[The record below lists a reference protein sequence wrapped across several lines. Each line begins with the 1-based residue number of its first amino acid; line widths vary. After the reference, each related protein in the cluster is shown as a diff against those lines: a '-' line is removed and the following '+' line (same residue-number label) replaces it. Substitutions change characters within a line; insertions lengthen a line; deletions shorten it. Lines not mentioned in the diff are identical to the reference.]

1 MRAVRADR
9 LWMIGGALG
18 AVLLLAIGWFFLIS
32 PQRAQTSK
40 LTDEAGTAQVQLTS
54 LRHRLAELR
63 QQNTRLPEY
72 RAQLAT
78 DQQALPTTSGLSD
91 FVRQLQLGGERTEVA
106 ISGVVVGA
114 LAQVPAG
121 DQQVYALPLTLTATG
136 STAGLGD
143 FLDQLQR
150 VLPRAVLLDSTVAA
164 PAEHAVTLAGP
175 VTLTVGLQV
184 FVASTGD
191 AETAAPA
198 TKTN

>member
-9 LWMIGGALG
+9 LWLVGGALG
-18 AVLLLAIGWFFLIS
+18 AVLLLAISWFFLIN
-32 PQRAQTSK
+32 PQKAETGK
-40 LTDEAGTAQVQLTS
+40 LTDQAAAAQVQLTS
-54 LRHRLAELR
+54 LRHRLTELR
-63 QQNTRLPEY
+63 QQNTRLAEY

-91 FVRQLQLGGERTEVA
+91 FLRQLQVGGDRAGVSV
-106 ISGVVVGA
+106 SGVVVGA
-114 LAQVPAG
+114 LAQVAAG
-121 DQQVYALPLTLTATG
+121 DRQVYALPLTLTATG
-136 STAGLGD
+136 TIAGLGG

-150 VLPRAVLLDSTVAA
+150 VLPRAVLVDSAVAA
-164 PAEHAVTLAGP
+164 PDERTVTLAGP
-175 VTLTVGLQV
+175 VTLTVGLRV